1 MNYDTLISVDEAA
14 GHSGDPAWLFVDCR
28 YTLGDKGKGRRDY
41 EAGHLPGALFASLDD
56 DLASPHVP
64 GKTGRH
70 PLPEKQDWVATL
82 SRWGI
87 QKSTQVI
94 AYDAGAGQSAAGRL
108 WWLLKWAGHDQVAVL
123 DGGIPAWQ
131 SAGWSLSM
139 EYPSHRQGFRFEP
152 AWRDEMQVSAAELS
166 ARMASGEVT
175 VLDARA
181 VERYR
186 GEVEPIDPV
195 AGHIPGAI
203 SAPFSANI
211 TTEGVMA
218 PVSVL
223 SARFGALAPGR
234 RAEDVIVYC
243 GSGVSAIQNL
253 LAFAH
258 AGRGIPRL
266 YPGSWSEWVT
276 DPARPVARGHNRD

>member
-1 MNYDTLISVDEAA
+1 MKYHILINVADAA
-14 GHSGDPAWLFVDCR
+14 NRIGDPDWLFVDCR
-28 YTLGDKGKGRRDY
+28 YTLGDYGKGRRDY
-41 EAGHLPGALFASLDD
+41 EAGHLPSALFASLDD

-64 GKTGRH
+64 GRTGRH

-87 QKSTQVI
+87 EPSTQVV
-94 AYDAGAGQSAAGRL
+94 AYDAGVGQSAAGRL
-108 WWLLKWAGHDQVAVL
+108 WWMLKWAGHDRVAVL
-123 DGGIPAWQ
+123 DGGIPRWVA
-131 SAGWSLSM
+131 AGHLLTTAPS
-139 EYPSHRQGFRFEP
+139 SHRQARGFTP
-152 AWRDEMQVSAAELS
+152 GWRDEMQVSAAELS
-166 ARMASGEVT
+166 ARIAAGEVT

-181 VERYR
+181 AERFR

-211 TTEGVMA
+211 TAEGVMA
-218 PVSVL
+218 PVSDL
-223 SARFGALAPGR
+223 SKRFDALAPGR

-253 LAFAH
+253 LAFAR

-276 DPARPVARGHNRD
+276 DPSRPVARG